1 MTSSGELQE
10 VRSEI
15 DTVKEEIKDTP
26 DLAER
31 TAVRK
36 QLLILEKRVNLLLKG
51 EEAWVHG

>member
-10 VRSEI
+10 VRSGI
-15 DTVKEEIKDTP
+15 DRVKEEIKESP

-31 TAVRK
+31 TAMRK
-36 QLLILEKRVNLLLKG
+36 RLLILEKRVNLLLKG